1 MVKRV
6 AVINDLS
13 GLGKC
18 SLTAAIPV
26 LSVLGVQACPLPTA
40 ILTNQTGYDS
50 YYCDDYTDKMD
61 HYTEEWKKC
70 NMSFDGIY
78 SGFLGSEA
86 QADKILAFCEV
97 FRSNKTLYFADPVLG
112 DCGKVYGMYTP
123 GLRRKMLDLVHHAD
137 VITPNLTEC
146 CILTGAD
153 YTELTACQNSADYLK
168 HIEKSGRLLLSGS
181 VSTILITGIIWQSP
195 NDTSPR
201 YYNLLITENSCIAAS
216 SGMYGGS
223 YSGTGDLLASVICGS
238 MVRGDSAQ
246 TALHRAMVFLEAAL
260 KDTVQENIP
269 RNDGINFEPYLP
281 LLLDTSGKII
291 D

>member
-40 ILTNQTGYDS
+40 VLTNQTGYAS

-61 HYTEEWKKC
+61 HYTEEWEKC
-70 NMSFDGIY
+70 NMTFDGIY

-97 FRSNKTLYFADPVLG
+97 FRSKNTLYLADPVLG

-146 CILTGAD
+146 CILTETD
-153 YTELTACQNSADYLK
+153 YTELTSHQNLGDYLK
-168 HIEKSGRLLLSGS
+168 YIEKTGRLLLNGS
-181 VSTILITGIIWQSP
+181 VSTVLITGIIWKSP
-195 NDTSPR
+195 DDVSPR
-201 YYNLLITENSCIAAS
+201 YYNLLITSDDCIAAS

-238 MVRGDSAQ
+238 MVRGDSAR
-246 TALHRAMVFLEAAL
+246 TALFRAMRFLEAAL
-260 KDTVQENIP
+260 KDTVKENIP

-281 LLLDTSGKII
+281 LLLDASGKEIN
-291 D
+291 